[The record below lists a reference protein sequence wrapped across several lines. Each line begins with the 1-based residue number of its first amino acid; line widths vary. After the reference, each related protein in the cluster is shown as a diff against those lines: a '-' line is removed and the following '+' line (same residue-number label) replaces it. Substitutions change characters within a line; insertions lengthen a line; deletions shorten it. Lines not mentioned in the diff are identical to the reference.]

1 MNFLYSLSIFFV
13 KNNFNC
19 IIGKWKKNLQ
29 VWGADDVNIWTD
41 KKHIKTQK
49 KNQKRKKNSKILDE
63 NYWKNLSDR
72 TATKQNKK
80 KHQINNFNKQTEI
93 FCCVAWN
100 SSLTFFLVCNVLN
113 ENNFCFVSSERHNVE
128 NSFWFPQCYHSNR
141 QQCILDISIVFLHWW
156 AKPKINT
163 GQLKHWN
170 DHFFS
175 FLITKIN
182 FKIAILRYP
191 EFAD

>member
-1 MNFLYSLSIFFV
+1 MNFFYSLSIFFV

-80 KHQINNFNKQTEI
+80 KTPNKQ
-93 FCCVAWN
+93 F
-100 SSLTFFLVCNVLN
+100 
-113 ENNFCFVSSERHNVE
+113 
-128 NSFWFPQCYHSNR
+128 
-141 QQCILDISIVFLHWW
+141 
-156 AKPKINT
+156 
-163 GQLKHWN
+163 
-170 DHFFS
+170 
-175 FLITKIN
+175 
-182 FKIAILRYP
+182 
-191 EFAD
+191 